1 MPGITLATLSSGG
14 LKKIKTFTE
23 LPGIKLKK
31 EKAMR
36 EDYIAEKLR
45 KAKELSKKSEKRFLN
60 TLLNICVLNAMV
72 DWSDKDPKQEFK
84 DVAELLIVYMHASEI
99 EVDK

>member
-1 MPGITLATLSSGG
+1 MM
-14 LKKIKTFTE
+14 KIC
-23 LPGIKLKK
+23 K
-31 EKAMR
+31 EHRLGNCTVCESPKVMR
-36 EDYIAEKLR
+36 EGYVAEKLR

-72 DWSDKDPKQEFK
+72 DWSAKDPKQEFK